1 MRFKE
6 FIKENEK
13 SHFVYQKNVPDYQT
27 IVHRGTEASS
37 KKYIKDKAKF
47 FLHKGKDF
55 VIYKKPKGRGIRP
68 SDALDF
74 KYVHKE
80 NVNEADP
87 KVGTGKKPKGTG
99 RRLYTDENPKDTISI
114 KFKTAAD
121 ARATVAKVK
130 RIKKPFARKIQILT
144 VLEQRAKVAGKTQQA
159 KIAKQGKEAIRK
171 KHGKTKKVAKKS

>member
-6 FIKENEK
+6 FIKENKK

-55 VIYKKPKGRGIRP
+55 VIYKKPKGGGIRP

-74 KYVHKE
+74 KYVHEE

-87 KVGTGKKPKGTG
+87 KVGTGKKPKGSD
-99 RRLYTDENPKDTISI
+99 RRLYTDENPKDTVSI
-114 KFKTAAD
+114 KFATPAD
-121 ARATVAKVK
+121 AKATVAKVK
-130 RIKKPFARKIQILT
+130 KIKKPYARKIQILT
-144 VLEQRAKVAGKTQQA
+144 VGEQRAKVMGKMEVVGIF
-159 KIAKQGKEAIRK
+159 KKAKQVLK
-171 KHGKTKKVAKKS
+171 KQHEAKKEK